1 MGEQDAKISLLQRVV
16 EHALNTARYSIF
28 YGEGR
33 DAYDMRGRT
42 AHEAV
47 FNTVS
52 GVFRCPNSQQG
63 YAPFSTWTRGLAWAI
78 CGFAEQLEFLRGCA
92 RQSAADFKP
101 AGGLAAFTHVLTDAA
116 MATADFYFE
125 HSCADG
131 VPMWDTARRICIAY
145 TQAISISL
153 PILTIGS
160 NQSTVRQ
167 RRSLRKV

>member
-1 MGEQDAKISLLQRVV
+1 VTKLADGTGFIHSSTGHTRCSWTRFVRVGRCGCASTRSRADGEQDAKISLLQRVV

-63 YAPFSTWTRGLAWAI
+63 YAPFSTWTRGLLGHLWF
-78 CGFAEQLEFLRGCA
+78 CRTTGVSTWLCSSERG
-92 RQSAADFKP
+92 
-101 AGGLAAFTHVLTDAA
+101 
-116 MATADFYFE
+116 
-125 HSCADG
+125 
-131 VPMWDTARRICIAY
+131 
-145 TQAISISL
+145 
-153 PILTIGS
+153 
-160 NQSTVRQ
+160 
-167 RRSLRKV
+167 